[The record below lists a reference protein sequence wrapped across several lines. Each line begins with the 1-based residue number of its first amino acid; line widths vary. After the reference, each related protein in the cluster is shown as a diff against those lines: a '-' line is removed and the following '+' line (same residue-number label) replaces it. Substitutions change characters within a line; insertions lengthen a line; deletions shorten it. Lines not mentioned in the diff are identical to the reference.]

1 MAPSPVDKQP
11 AGYKSP
17 HDWLVSLAMDLAT
30 LCDMWRWKWHQ
41 QMPFGCFSEDLAF
54 AHHFV
59 ATRPP
64 LTLPPCRSASGIDY
78 PSKTLSKMVSYS
90 ASYPFYSWCLD
101 RA

>member
-17 HDWLVSLAMDLAT
+17 HDWLVSLAMDLAI
-30 LCDMWRWKWHQ
+30 LCVICGGTNDTS
-41 QMPFGCFSEDLAF
+41 GCHLAVFSEDVAV
-54 AHHFV
+54 ARHFV

-78 PSKTLSKMVSYS
+78 PSKKTI
-90 ASYPFYSWCLD
+90 
-101 RA
+101 